1 MKNRAFI
8 NQSDAGFTILEVIAV
23 VVIIGVLGAMAAPGW
38 LAFMNR
44 QRASAVK
51 EELQQAIRTAQSE
64 AKQRRRSLSIE
75 FHPSD
80 EIDEEIPAYTLNGFQ
95 QILGQGEISAGAIE
109 LVAIDANDDDV
120 SQLVFRSDG
129 SLAVEDSDYD
139 APNRAPSLPVT
150 ISIESPAGSNSK
162 TCLMIES
169 LLGSIDSGSGAEC
182 N

>member
-8 NQSDAGFTILEVIAV
+8 KQSDAGFSILEILAV

-64 AKQRRRSLSIE
+64 AKQRRRSMTIE
-75 FHPSD
+75 FHASD
-80 EIDEEIPAYTLNGFQ
+80 EAVPTGIPAYTLEGNQ
-95 QILGQGEISAGAIE
+95 QILGQGEINPGQLE
-109 LVAIDANDDDV
+109 LVVVDADDNDV

-129 SLAVEDSDYD
+129 TLSVADSDYET
-139 APNRAPSLPVT
+139 LPVT
-150 ISIESPAGSNSK
+150 ISIESPPGSNNK

-169 LLGSIDSGSGAEC
+169 LLGSIDSGSGSEC